1 MFTKIMDFLKS
12 DRFDELSVTFLE
24 GIAIGLYVVIVMTI
38 ISFNLEFHEYD
49 LKVKQQQ
56 EHLDRDFQKQLMELE
71 GYTK

>member
-12 DRFDELSVTFLE
+12 DRFDELSVVFLE

-38 ISFNLEFHEYD
+38 ISVNLEFHEYD

-56 EHLDRDFQKQLMELE
+56 EQLDRDFQKQLMELE

>member
-49 LKVKQQQ
+49 LKVKQKQ
-56 EHLDRDFQKQLMELE
+56 EQLDRDFQKQLMELE